1 MTKEIVKSA
10 VAIVFICLQS
20 LGAVN
25 AGISNETACYVSND
39 VKPVKFEFHTYYD
52 SSRKWS
58 GGFVR
63 YESAKEL
70 IPVVFFSSTT
80 ADDLGEGMLEP
91 SSKWLEISREKI
103 SGEYILT
110 REGAGTGVSG
120 YVATYRNYAKNKVRN
135 FVLAPAAGFGESG
148 CNWAN

>member
-10 VAIVFICLQS
+10 VTIAFLCLQS
-20 LGAVN
+20 LGVVN
-25 AGISNETACYVSND
+25 AGISSETVCYASND
-39 VKPVKFEFHTYYD
+39 AKPVRFEFHTYYD

-63 YESAKEL
+63 YENAKES
-70 IPVVFFSSTT
+70 IPVVFFSSTM
-80 ADDLGEGMLEP
+80 ADDLGGGILES

-103 SGEYILT
+103 SGEYIFM